1 MDTPLPQSFAQPL
14 AARLRP
20 WRDIL
25 SEVFFGLFRVHRV
38 LRGEHIFL
46 AFVLLLATPV
56 SADLLQDVKSRGEL
70 VVGVK
75 DSTPPF
81 GFVDADSRSI
91 VGYDIDISQ
100 AIAREL
106 GVKLRTVPVTSS
118 TRIPELT
125 QGKIDLIA
133 ATMTNTSARAR
144 QIDFS
149 HTYFL
154 TGQKVLVRRDAGI
167 GSAAE
172 LKRKRVSSVRG
183 STSEQNIRRAVNGV
197 RVISFNDYPNAFLA
211 LAQGKVQA
219 MTTDE
224 IILLSLRNK
233 SPTPDDYVLLDD
245 LIAPEPYG
253 LGIRKGEEAF
263 VVEVNRILVKLEKS
277 GEAAKLFAKWFGPK
291 SEIPLKRNFKIGETK
306 PL

>member
-1 MDTPLPQSFAQPL
+1 MIKFTHLLLPLFAGLVL
-14 AARLRP
+14 AA
-20 WRDIL
+20 
-25 SEVFFGLFRVHRV
+25 
-38 LRGEHIFL
+38 
-46 AFVLLLATPV
+46 PV
-56 SADLLQDVKSRGEL
+56 SADLLQDVKTRGEL

-81 GFVDADSRSI
+81 GFLDPDSRSI
-91 VGYDIDISQ
+91 VGYDIDIAQ

-118 TRIPELT
+118 TRVPELA

-133 ATMTNTSARAR
+133 ATMTNTPARAR

-167 GSAAE
+167 EKAAD
-172 LKRKRVSSVRG
+172 LVNMRVSSVRG
-183 STSEQNIRRAVNGV
+183 STSEQNIRRAVKGV

-233 SPTPDDYVLLDD
+233 SPRPEDYVLLDD

-253 LGIRKGEEAF
+253 LGIRKGEAAF
-263 VVEVNRILVKLEKS
+263 VGEVNRILVRIEKS
-277 GEAAKLFAKWFGPK
+277 GEAAKLFGRWFGPK
-291 SEIPLKRNFKIGETK
+291 TETPLKRNFRIGETP

>member
-1 MDTPLPQSFAQPL
+1 MNKTMHLL
-14 AARLRP
+14 
-20 WRDIL
+20 
-25 SEVFFGLFRVHRV
+25 
-38 LRGEHIFL
+38 
-46 AFVLLLATPV
+46 FVLLACLVV
-56 SADLLQDVKSRGEL
+56 SAPAAADLLQDVKARGEL

-81 GFVDADSRSI
+81 GFVDPESRSI
-91 VGYDIDISQ
+91 VGYDIDIAA
-100 AIAREL
+100 AIAREM

-118 TRIPELT
+118 TRIPELA

-133 ATMTNTSARAR
+133 ATMTNTPARAR

-149 HTYFL
+149 HTYFM
-154 TGQKVLVRRDAGI
+154 TGQKVLVRRDTGI
-167 GSAAE
+167 DKAAALE
-172 LKRKRVSSVRG
+172 RKRVSSVRG
-183 STSEQNIRRAVNGV
+183 STSEQNIRRAVKGV

-233 SPTPDDYVLLDD
+233 SPNPDDYVLLDD

-253 LGIRKGEEAF
+253 LGIRQGEDAF
-263 VVEVNRILVKLEKS
+263 RNEVNRALVKLEKS
-277 GEAAKLFAKWFGPK
+277 GDAAKIFRKWFGPWT
-291 SEIPLKRNFKIGETK
+291 ETPLKRNFTIGETK
-306 PL
+306 P

>member
-1 MDTPLPQSFAQPL
+1 MNRRT
-14 AARLRP
+14 
-20 WRDIL
+20 
-25 SEVFFGLFRVHRV
+25 
-38 LRGEHIFL
+38 
-46 AFVLLLATPV
+46 LLLALLACIGGTAPAF
-56 SADLLQDVKSRGEL
+56 ADLLQDVKARGEL
-70 VVGVK
+70 VAGVK

-81 GFVDADSRSI
+81 GFVDPDSRRI
-91 VGYDIDISQ
+91 VGYDIDIAQ

-133 ATMTNTSARAR
+133 ATMTNTPARAR

-167 GSAAE
+167 GSAAQLE
-172 LKRKRVSSVRG
+172 RKRVSSVRG
-183 STSEQNIRRAVNGV
+183 STSEQNIRRAVKGV

-211 LAQGKVQA
+211 LVQGKVQA

-233 SPTPDDYVLLDD
+233 APKPEDYVLLDD

-263 VVEVNRILVKLEKS
+263 RDEVNRILVKLEKS
-277 GEAAKLFAKWFGPK
+277 GEAAKIFNRWFGAGT
-291 SEIPLKRNFKIGETK
+291 ETPLKRNFRIGETR
-306 PL
+306 P